1 VEQPGRW
8 RTRISL
14 DELRTRRG
22 TYPPDQWTR
31 QDAEANEAKR
41 LGADKQVKL
50 CSLMLV
56 EVSPPAT
63 NHTLIESYRRL
74 PFLSAADVR
83 RVSRELA
90 KLWPTES
97 ARSSRV
103 C

>member
-1 VEQPGRW
+1 MADAYIP
-8 RTRISL
+8 
-14 DELRTRRG
+14 RRAQNAARHL
-22 TYPPDQWTR
+22 PPDQWTR

-41 LGADKQVKL
+41 LGAEKQVKL

-83 RVSRELA
+83 RVSRELT
-90 KLWPTES
+90 LQP
-97 ARSSRV
+97 
-103 C
+103 